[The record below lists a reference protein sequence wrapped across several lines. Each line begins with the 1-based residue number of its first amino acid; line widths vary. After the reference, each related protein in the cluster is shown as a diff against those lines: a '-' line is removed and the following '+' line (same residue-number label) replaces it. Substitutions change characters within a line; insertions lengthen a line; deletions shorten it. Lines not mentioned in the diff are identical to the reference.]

1 MKTTGKSLYKKQ
13 LKELQKI
20 SSYRELVKTQHKIE
34 NRKKL
39 CKENIIKLLSVT
51 QEMLPL
57 MEKAGDW
64 LTDLSI
70 HDLMSFDGYHVQNY
84 QLNSKNF
91 SVWFATEELKTKT
104 LENFEII
111 SRKEKCQQI
120 DILLA
125 KINFLLKEKTDII

>member
-1 MKTTGKSLYKKQ
+1 MKISGKSLYKKQ

-20 SSYRELVKTQHKIE
+20 PSYRELLKTKHKIE

-39 CKENIIKLLSVT
+39 CQENIIKLLGIT

-70 HDLMSFDGYHVQNY
+70 HNLMSCDGYHVQNY

-120 DILLA
+120 DILLT
-125 KINFLLKEKTDII
+125 KINFILKEKDNIV